1 MVSYVNKNPRDAFNF
16 LKEKKYNIKLLPLNF
31 EQALVRLKKGSA
43 VCIFIKG
50 GRQNHWSCYNGKLF
64 DSVLGIKDFDLVKE
78 YASDKIGSEF
88 FQVR

>member
-1 MVSYVNKNPRDAFNF
+1 MSEYINKNPRDAFNF
-16 LKEKKYNIKLLPLNF
+16 LKAKKYNIKLLPLTF

-43 VCIFIKG
+43 VCIFMKG

-78 YASDKIGSEF
+78 YAADKI
-88 FQVR
+88 